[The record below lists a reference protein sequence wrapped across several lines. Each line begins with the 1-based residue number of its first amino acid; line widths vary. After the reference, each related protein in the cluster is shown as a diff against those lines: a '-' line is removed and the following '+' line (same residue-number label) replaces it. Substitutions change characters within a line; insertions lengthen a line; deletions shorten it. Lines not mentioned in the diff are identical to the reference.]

1 MQIWKF
7 TALKKD
13 WQWVSTELAKMGVRY
28 YFKKRPNMH
37 QTIALL
43 VEPPANLTVSDAEET
58 RKKIVGLIR
67 YERECLD
74 VKR

>member
-1 MQIWKF
+1 MIWKF

-13 WQWVSTELAKMGVRY
+13 WQRISTELAKMGVRY
-28 YFKKRPNMH
+28 SFKKRPNMH

-43 VEPPANLTVSDAEET
+43 VEPPENLKDNEAEET

>member
-1 MQIWKF
+1 MIWKF

-13 WQWVSTELAKMGVRY
+13 WQQISAELAKMEVRY
-28 YFKKRPNMH
+28 SFKKRPNMH

-43 VEPPANLTVSDAEET
+43 VEPPENLKDNEAEET
-58 RKKIVGLIR
+58 RKKIVELIR